1 MAQGG
6 TLGQR
11 ITDLIGSDYSTEA
24 AYAGDLINAAINEIA
39 DMLSEDLLLKY
50 SPTPTSVTSSSGV
63 NIEGK
68 KVLKVTR
75 VDADSGGIE
84 RECSPLDRVS
94 FASARDANSIYK
106 ATEYSPVYRLDS
118 YNAATTVVIYP
129 DCNNSGQEGNI
140 WYFEYVTSSSPDGDI
155 TDLTESTLNTAVYLP
170 NNLMHAI
177 ALKSSINILKAFI
190 SNQVQDEEDI
200 ELMQMIQSQMGVLE
214 QDFQNEIQRYVPGR
228 ETTETGGE

>member
-6 TLGQR
+6 TFGQR

-24 AYAGDLINAAINEIA
+24 AYAGDLINAAINETA

-50 SPTPTSVTSSSGV
+50 SPTPTAVETASGV
-63 NIEGK
+63 SIEGK
-68 KVLKVTR
+68 KILKVTR
-75 VDADSGGIE
+75 IDSNGGIE
-84 RECSPLDRVS
+84 RECLPLDRIA
-94 FASARDANSIYK
+94 FATAKDSDSIYK
-106 ATEYSPVYRLDS
+106 ATVFSPVYKLES
-118 YNAATTVVIYP
+118 NNAATTLIIYP
-129 DCNNSGQEGNI
+129 DCNSSGQEGKI
-140 WYFEYVTSSSPDGDI
+140 FYFPYVTSSSPDSDI